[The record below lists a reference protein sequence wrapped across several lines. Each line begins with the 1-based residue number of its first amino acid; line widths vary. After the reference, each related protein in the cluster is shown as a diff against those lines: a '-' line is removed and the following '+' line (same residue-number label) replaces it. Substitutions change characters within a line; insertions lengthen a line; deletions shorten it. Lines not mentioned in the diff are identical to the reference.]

1 MYVMT
6 NDASC
11 AALFSNPS
19 LGTYLPPGDPL
30 CVLQRVLDPDVA
42 VQRDGAQAQDGG
54 SRAHHVR
61 ADTEI

>member
-6 NDASC
+6 RPV
-11 AALFSNPS
+11 LRYFPTLRLV